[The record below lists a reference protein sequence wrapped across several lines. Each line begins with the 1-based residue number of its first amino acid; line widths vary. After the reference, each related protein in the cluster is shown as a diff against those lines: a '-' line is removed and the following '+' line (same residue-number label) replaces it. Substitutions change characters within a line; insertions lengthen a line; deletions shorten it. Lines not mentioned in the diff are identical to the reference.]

1 MDGRL
6 TGRRKEGKAKERKRE
21 YKNRLLFLKERAS
34 AGMVDSCS
42 STE

>member
-6 TGRRKEGKAKERKRE
+6 TGRRKEGKRKRE